1 MKKKRKKRVPR
12 TEKLIKSLG
21 RGSGAKKSSRTL
33 KTKSKKK
40 KLEKITFG
48 KYEEVEKIKDI
59 QVELG
64 HNDVDH
70 VKRLENLINDEREI
84 ISVEKQIQ
92 KLKENFESKKAILRK
107 KVLKL
112 KNINIE
118 EDKIK
123 ELKKSKT
130 FKRRMNLNKDDII
143 KEIALL
149 KPNLERNYLIKLKK
163 LELVQIWFSLEVK
176 GEKTQL

>member
-1 MKKKRKKRVPR
+1 
-12 TEKLIKSLG
+12 
-21 RGSGAKKSSRTL
+21 
-33 KTKSKKK
+33 
-40 KLEKITFG
+40 
-48 KYEEVEKIKDI
+48 
-59 QVELG
+59 VELG

-70 VKRLENLINDEREI
+70 VKRLEKLSNDEREI
-84 ISVEKQIQ
+84 ISVEKKIQ

-107 KVLKL
+107 NVL

-123 ELKKSKT
+123 ELKKSKK

-149 KPNLERNYLIKLKK
+149 KPNLE
-163 LELVQIWFSLEVK
+163 
-176 GEKTQL
+176 